1 MEVENELIVRKEG
14 PICTMLINRPEK
26 RNLLTPTC
34 LLKMTKA
41 IEELTEEGNVLVIIL
56 RGAGDQAFCAG
67 YDISALPTKP
77 TSQMEAHLKETP
89 PLERALQ
96 AIRKFPYPVIAMLNG
111 YAYGGGCELAIGC
124 DIRIAARRVKMGMTP
139 AKIGLVYPYP
149 GYRRFLTVLGF
160 SRTLEIFLTGRK
172 YDSQSCL
179 QMGLV
184 NHVVDD
190 GALEAF
196 TYDLAREI
204 AENAPLSLQG
214 TKFTLN
220 KIAEYPILE
229 KGDEEEIRSLFI
241 RSLQSEDMAEGQWAF
256 FEKRKPRFKGR

>member
-1 MEVENELIVRKEG
+1 MGVENELIVRKEG
-14 PICTMLINRPEK
+14 PICTIVINHPEK

-34 LLKMTKA
+34 LLKMAET
-41 IEELTEEGNVLVIIL
+41 IEQLAEDGNVLSIIL
-56 RGAGDQAFCAG
+56 RGAGDEAFCAG

-77 TSQMEAHLKETP
+77 TSQMEADLKETS

-96 AIRKFPYPVIAMLNG
+96 AIRKFTYPVIAMLNG

-160 SRTLEIFLTGRK
+160 NRTLEIFLTGRK

-190 GALEAF
+190 EVLEAF

-204 AENAPLSLQG
+204 TENAPLSLQG
-214 TKFTLN
+214 TKFTLY
-220 KIAEYPILE
+220 KIAEYPLLE
-229 KGDEEEIRSLFI
+229 KGEEEEIRSLFVK
-241 RSLQSEDMAEGQWAF
+241 SLQSEDMSEGQWAF